1 MVAQLPV
8 PSSFGV
14 SSRMSRQRRR
24 DTAPEVSIRQLLH
37 AQGYRYRVA
46 WPIPGLRRRT
56 VDIAFTRARVAVF
69 VDGCFW
75 HSCSQHKTIPTA
87 NGDWWSKKLETNR
100 LRDAAT
106 TAHLEAS
113 GWSVLRIWEHESPG
127 DAVVRIVDLLNERRA
142 DCREQAGRRES
153 LAVPD

>member
-1 MVAQLPV
+1 MAAQLPV
-8 PSSFGV
+8 PSSSGV
-14 SSRMSRQRRR
+14 SGRMSRQRRR

-46 WPIPGLRRRT
+46 WPIPGLRRRSA
-56 VDIAFTRARVAVF
+56 DIAFTRAQVAVF

-75 HSCSQHKTIPTA
+75 HSCPEHKTSPNA
-87 NGDWWSKKLETNR
+87 NGQWWSEKLETNR

-113 GWSVLRIWEHESPG
+113 GWTVVRIWEHERPA
-127 DAVVRIVDLLNERRA
+127 DAVTRIVDLLNGKRRP
-142 DCREQAGRRES
+142 DGR
-153 LAVPD
+153 